1 MFDKELFSE
10 EIGLGDSKVF
20 ERIFKLHYTSL
31 TLFANRFLNDL
42 SLSEEIVSETFTFLW
57 EKRSDIRVTSSVKAY
72 LYKMVQNRSLNY
84 IKHKKIEN
92 EYVSYLIRNNLL
104 TAYTYG
110 GGGEC
115 DERELEDQ
123 IYKAIENLPDKCKRI
138 FKMSRFDHLK
148 NKEIAVKLNLSPK
161 TVERQ
166 ITIALEKLRNSIR
179 YLLILFFVFL
189 LVF

>member
-10 EIGLGDSKVF
+10 EIDLGDSKVF